1 MLALQRGL
9 RLLNG
14 TVRSQILPRAK
25 MSSNSGKNSF
35 LENAIGFTVIF
46 AGGFFPICWVMG
58 NLDSYTK

>member
-1 MLALQRGL
+1 MLALQKGL

-25 MSSNSGKNSF
+25 MSTKPGNNSF
-35 LENAIGFTVIF
+35 LENAIGLTVIF
-46 AGGFFPICWVMG
+46 AGGLFPICWVMG